1 MSNEWGDEDITDTPE
16 ARAAERKAMTT
27 EIEPAAWLFDH
38 PRFPAYSLGPTRP
51 DERASWLPVYDQ
63 AALQAAREEGARQKL
78 EYVAAWMIDGGY
90 ATGHGESMDG
100 LLRELEEQCKER
112 GARMMREAMQTEIR
126 IIDNE
131 LRLEPLVA
139 EAFNRLHFRLL
150 RISIT
155 EVLKG
160 N

>member
-1 MSNEWGDEDITDTPE
+1 MSAEIAPVGRVHHNADTS
-16 ARAAERKAMTT
+16 ERGIMYTHL
-27 EIEPAAWLFDH
+27 PAGTL
-38 PRFPAYSLGPTRP
+38 L
-51 DERASWLPVYDQ
+51 YDQ

-78 EYVAAWMIDGGY
+78 EYVCAWMIDGGY

-112 GARMMREAMQTEIR
+112 GARLMRKGQIQML
-126 IIDNE
+126 DNIHMTYAANY
-131 LRLEPLVA
+131 LRAAAL
-139 EAFNRLHFRLL
+139 
-150 RISIT
+150 SIT